1 MCLEVLFIFY
11 CFLRHPFA
19 RLYSTWREKT
29 RKRMN
34 TKPAE
39 FVSEAKKFENL
50 NATVPDGQEISF
62 LAFLKYL
69 ANGRE
74 TRKNQLTGT
83 YSRN

>member
-1 MCLEVLFIFY
+1 
-11 CFLRHPFA
+11 
-19 RLYSTWREKT
+19 
-29 RKRMN
+29 MN

-39 FVSEAKKFENL
+39 FVAEAKKFENL

-74 TRKNQLTGT
+74 TRKNQAYNSIEKLTST
-83 YSRN
+83 EFSEFIRFFK